1 MIIYLK
7 GDGGLD
13 LSGSSKHNE
22 KWLNFGRTLNLYA
35 RGFAFGL
42 GE

>member
-22 KWLNFGRTLNLYA
+22 KWLNFACTLKLYS
-35 RGFAFGL
+35 RGFAFGWH
-42 GE
+42 E